1 MITRQRQN
9 HVKRIA
15 QFMLWP
21 PTILTAILM
30 VYTFKHFGRTLN
42 ICCAYTIILS
52 SNNTIRS
59 WEIFTRVSTLSII
72 MSNMLHCWEGKYRI
86 TDDGYITYSN
96 FCILPLYGLILRWIF
111 VRFVTRMPFS
121 VIFMK
126 MFAVYVH
133 RTLFLK
139 WYFANSPR
147 EIDAVHTFFYIE
159 TVVTFLLL
167 GLGWRTGRY

>member
-1 MITRQRQN
+1 MI
-9 HVKRIA
+9 
-15 QFMLWP
+15 
-21 PTILTAILM
+21 
-30 VYTFKHFGRTLN
+30 YTFQNLGRTLN
-42 ICCAYTIILS
+42 ICCAYMMILL

-59 WEIFTRVSTLSII
+59 WEILIRVSTLSII
-72 MSNMLHCWEGKYRI
+72 MFNMLHCWEGKYRI
-86 TDDGYITYSN
+86 TDDGYMTYGS
-96 FCILPLYGLILRWIF
+96 FWLLPLYGLILRWIF
-111 VRFVTRMPFS
+111 VRFVTQMPFS
-121 VIFMK
+121 SLIMK
-126 MFAVYVH
+126 MGTVYVH